1 MRYAL
6 IILITLFLIG
16 KLFAQGSAGSSS
28 NLEPRYIIDMPTA
41 GLISHASYAIDTDFY
56 QLNGVLF
63 GFTIGLLNRINLSV
77 SYGGSNLIG
86 SSKPDWNKYPGMGL
100 KIRPFEESKI
110 FPAIAIGFDTQGK
123 ENYIDTLNR
132 FTIKSPG
139 IYIVASKNF
148 LAAGFLSIHGGVNYS
163 LERADGDKD
172 ANLFLGVEKS
182 IGSFISLIAE
192 YNTAINDSDPKALG
206 KGRGYLNMG
215 FRGSLGD
222 GFTIGV
228 NLKDIIKNQDKVSIG
243 NRTIS
248 IEYIGRF

>member
-1 MRYAL
+1 MKCVF
-6 IILITLFLIG
+6 IILITLFLIRN
-16 KLFAQGSAGSSS
+16 LFAQGSAGSSS

-41 GLISHASYAIDTDFY
+41 GLIGHYSYAVDADFY
-56 QLNGVLF
+56 QSDGVLF
-63 GFTIGLLNRINLSV
+63 GFTIGLLNRINLFA

-86 SSKPDWNKYPGMGL
+86 SSKPDWNKYPGMSL
-100 KIRPFEESKI
+100 KIRPFEESKV
-110 FPAIAIGFDTQGK
+110 FPAISIGFDTQGK

-132 FTIKSPG
+132 YLIKSPG
-139 IYIVASKNF
+139 FYLVASKNF
-148 LAAGFLSIHGGVNYS
+148 LVAGYLSVHAGVNYS
-163 LERADGDKD
+163 LERADGDND
-172 ANLFLGVEKS
+172 GNLYLGAEKS
-182 IGSFISLIAE
+182 IGSFISFIAE
-192 YNTAINDSDPKALG
+192 YNTALNDSDPKALG

-243 NRTIS
+243 NRTIM